1 MKLNLSLI
9 QRMGA
14 LAVASALM
22 AQASVTQ
29 AGDPLL
35 QLLEVLR
42 SRGNITETE
51 YKELRESA
59 ETQESMQFKS
69 LEQRL
74 LEESGKV
81 RQLNDDVTSQKAM
94 TQKLSE
100 SFDAAVGDSVDK
112 KLDGKWFNN
121 LKLSGYTQLRYT
133 SMLDNDGAVLNVP
146 NDGSAAEQES
156 FRLRRGRI
164 KFSGDV
170 APRLYLYAQMDL
182 AASAGR
188 NGSFALQMRDLYGD
202 LALTEDKEYRLR
214 FGQSK
219 VPFGFVNLQSSQNRP
234 TLERADAINSA
245 AENERD
251 IGAFL
256 YWAPTEIRKR
266 FKELKKLGLKGS
278 GDYGLV
284 GLGVYNGQGPNR
296 NDNSGNVHTVARV
309 TYPFKLDSGQFVE
322 VGVQGYH
329 GQYRV
334 STSDPDGAGAL
345 GAPIAAT
352 DGTVDQRAGL
362 SLIYYPQPWG
372 FEAEWNVGR
381 GPTLTPD
388 FTQVKSEFLHG
399 GYLMT
404 YYQTD
409 TAVGRLFPFA
419 RWNYYDGG
427 RKFGTNAPEEIV
439 NEIDFGF
446 EWSPWP
452 YTELSIQYTKTLE
465 RSNTRTFPYDS
476 TTNADR
482 IGIQLQINY

>member
-202 LALTEDKEYRLR
+202 LALTEDK
-214 FGQSK
+214 
-219 VPFGFVNLQSSQNRP
+219 
-234 TLERADAINSA
+234 
-245 AENERD
+245 
-251 IGAFL
+251 
-256 YWAPTEIRKR
+256 
-266 FKELKKLGLKGS
+266 
-278 GDYGLV
+278 
-284 GLGVYNGQGPNR
+284 
-296 NDNSGNVHTVARV
+296 
-309 TYPFKLDSGQFVE
+309 
-322 VGVQGYH
+322 
-329 GQYRV
+329 
-334 STSDPDGAGAL
+334 
-345 GAPIAAT
+345 
-352 DGTVDQRAGL
+352 
-362 SLIYYPQPWG
+362 
-372 FEAEWNVGR
+372 
-381 GPTLTPD
+381 
-388 FTQVKSEFLHG
+388 
-399 GYLMT
+399 
-404 YYQTD
+404 
-409 TAVGRLFPFA
+409 
-419 RWNYYDGG
+419 
-427 RKFGTNAPEEIV
+427 
-439 NEIDFGF
+439 
-446 EWSPWP
+446 
-452 YTELSIQYTKTLE
+452 
-465 RSNTRTFPYDS
+465 
-476 TTNADR
+476 
-482 IGIQLQINY
+482 